1 MLKRGWIDLSK
12 KRRRTLP
19 VIILIFVIGCIFSIL
34 YIKTDMLKTKE
45 QLFWKYFLSEKDE
58 IINIWSNNE
67 IKSYNS
73 KLKKSSYIKEGN
85 ISITTKNKM
94 ISPID
99 IKISEKGNNKED
111 LKNIFVT
118 LEYDNKSYGKTTII
132 KDENY
137 YLINNDVIG
146 SNYFGFKNE
155 NLKQLASS
163 LGIKNTDIIPNQ
175 IKELDYFELFS
186 IDDVELNQILKKYIP
201 ICRKYVNNK
210 DYNKHDESNQDSTIY
225 ELQVSRKQLKDLLI
239 EVLNEL
245 KDDKDSLKLISIK
258 IKMIDED
265 NKYCDT
271 DNLKKKINDI
281 IVFLRNKEADSE
293 KFLSIIIYK
302 SKNNVEKIE
311 IVLKDDRRISIEK
324 EGKDK
329 LVIKQY
335 DVENK
340 EISIKSLSETI
351 KTVIDSVSEITFK
364 KNIVDENTN
373 CVDLNITCDFGLET
387 MNFKY
392 NYVEKLKNNVDSI
405 MRKDDVE
412 YVDLKKYSRDSYREW
427 FIKALKIND

>member
-1 MLKRGWIDLSK
+1 MKRKVSK
-12 KRRRTLP
+12 VLIA
-19 VIILIFVIGCIFSIL
+19 IILILIIGCIFSIL

-73 KLKKSSYIKEGN
+73 KLKESSYIKEGN
-85 ISITTKNKM
+85 VLITSKNKM
-94 ISPID
+94 IRPIN
-99 IKISEKGNNKED
+99 IKIFEKGNNKED
-111 LKNIFVT
+111 FKNIFVN
-118 LEYDNKSYGKTTII
+118 LEYDNKNYGETTII

-155 NLKQLASS
+155 NLKQLASGF
-163 LGIKNTDIIPNQ
+163 GIKNTDIIPNQ

-186 IDDVELNQILKKYIP
+186 VDDVELNRILKKYIP
-201 ICRKYVNNK
+201 ICRKYVNNR
-210 DYNKHDESNQDSTIY
+210 DYNKYNESNHDSTIY
-225 ELQVSRKQLKDLLI
+225 ELQVSRKQLNELLI

-245 KDDKDSLKLISIK
+245 KDDRDSLKLISDK

-265 NKYCDT
+265 NKYCDI
-271 DNLKKKINDI
+271 DNLKEKINDI
-281 IVFLRNKEADSE
+281 IVFLRNREADSE

-302 SKNNVEKIE
+302 NKNNVERIE

-324 EGKDK
+324 EGENK

-340 EISIKSLSETI
+340 EISIKSLNETM
-351 KTVIDSVSEITFK
+351 KTIIDSVSEITFE
-364 KNIVDENTN
+364 KNIMDGNTN
-373 CVDLNITCDFGLET
+373 SVCLNIACDFGLET
-387 MNFKY
+387 INFKY
-392 NYVEKLKNNVDSI
+392 NYVEKIKNNVDSI
-405 MRKDDVE
+405 IRKDDVE
-412 YVDLKKYSRDSYREW
+412 YVDIKKYSRDSYKEW

>member
-1 MLKRGWIDLSK
+1 MKRKVSK
-12 KRRRTLP
+12 VLIA
-19 VIILIFVIGCIFSIL
+19 IILILIIGCVFSIL

-73 KLKKSSYIKEGN
+73 KLKESSYIKEGN
-85 ISITTKNKM
+85 VSITSKNKL
-94 ISPID
+94 IRPIN
-99 IKISEKGNNKED
+99 IKIFEKGNNKED
-111 LKNIFVT
+111 FKNIFVN
-118 LEYDNKSYGKTTII
+118 LEYDNKNYGETTII

-155 NLKQLASS
+155 NLKQLASGF
-163 LGIKNTDIIPNQ
+163 GIENTDIIPNQ

-186 IDDVELNQILKKYIP
+186 VDDVELNRILKKYIP
-201 ICRKYVNNK
+201 ICRKYVNNR
-210 DYNKHDESNQDSTIY
+210 DYNKYNESNHDSTIY
-225 ELQVSRKQLKDLLI
+225 ELQVSRKQLNDLLI

-245 KDDKDSLKLISIK
+245 KDDRDSLKLISDK

-265 NKYCDT
+265 NKYCDI
-271 DNLKKKINDI
+271 DNLKEKINDI
-281 IVFLRNKEADSE
+281 IVFLRNREADSE

-302 SKNNVEKIE
+302 NKNNVERIE

-324 EGKDK
+324 EGENK

-340 EISIKSLSETI
+340 EISIKSLNETM
-351 KTVIDSVSEITFK
+351 KTIIDSVSEITFE
-364 KNIVDENTN
+364 KNIMDGNTN
-373 CVDLNITCDFGLET
+373 CVCLNIACDFGLET
-387 MNFKY
+387 INFKY
-392 NYVEKLKNNVDSI
+392 NYVEKIKNNVDSI
-405 MRKDDVE
+405 IRKDDVE
-412 YVDLKKYSRDSYREW
+412 YVDIKKYSRDSYKEW
-427 FIKALKIND
+427 LINALKINY